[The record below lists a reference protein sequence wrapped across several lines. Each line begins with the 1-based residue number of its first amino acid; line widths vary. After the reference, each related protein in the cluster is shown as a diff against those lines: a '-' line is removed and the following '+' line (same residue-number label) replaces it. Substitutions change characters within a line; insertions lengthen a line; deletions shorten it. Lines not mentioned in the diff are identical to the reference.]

1 MTVVSYFSQAEPL
14 FPTKLTL
21 ADRGPDTELGDK
33 PKASTM
39 TEHATMTHAVP
50 ILAGLDAP
58 DLLNL
63 LADGAYITDLDR
75 NIAFWNQAAER
86 ITGWTAGEVVGRP
99 CRDNI
104 LVHVDKDGHALCG
117 QDHCPLYR
125 SIVTGQPSP
134 APLLVFA
141 QDKQRQRI
149 PVEVMVSP
157 VRNRAGEVV
166 GGIEVFRDLTEFMQD
181 QLRAQRIQA
190 QAVTCPVPADD
201 RVAFET
207 CYQPC
212 DIVGGDF
219 YQIEATEPDRYAV
232 LVADA
237 MGHGVAAA
245 LSTSYL
251 RSLWNEHKAVLRSP
265 GQFVATLNN
274 RLHALTS
281 GEGYFGTAIF
291 ATYNAA
297 TGELTCVRAGHP
309 APLWL
314 RRDGTS
320 LMPGTRNP
328 PLGMLPVVHYEETEI
343 QLAPGDAILFFTD
356 GATEVGGSDGGVLG
370 TDGLDRLVRLSTRGS
385 ELPSF
390 RVDRLEQQLLQ
401 FSSRI
406 HLMDDLT
413 LVKLQRLR

>member
-1 MTVVSYFSQAEPL
+1 MTAQATTTP
-14 FPTKLTL
+14 
-21 ADRGPDTELGDK
+21 
-33 PKASTM
+33 
-39 TEHATMTHAVP
+39 AVP
-50 ILAGLDAP
+50 MLAGLDAP

-75 NIAFWNQAAER
+75 NIVFWNQAAER
-86 ITGWTAGEVVGRP
+86 ITGWTAEDVVGRP

-125 SIVTGQPSP
+125 SITTGQPSP

-141 QDKQRQRI
+141 QDKQLQRI

-157 VRNRAGEVV
+157 VRNRAGELI
-166 GGIEVFRDLTEFMQD
+166 GGIEVFRDLTEYMQD

-190 QAVTCPVPADD
+190 QAVTCPLPDDD

-207 CYQPC
+207 CYQPR

-219 YQIEATEPDRYAV
+219 YHIESIGPDHYAV

-251 RSLWNEHKAVLRSP
+251 RSLWNEHKAVLHSP
-265 GQFVATLNN
+265 GRFVATLND
-274 RLHALTS
+274 RLHALAP

-297 TGELTCVRAGHP
+297 TGDLTCVCAGHP
-309 APLWL
+309 PPLWL

-320 LMPGTRNP
+320 LTPGARNP
-328 PLGMLPVVHYEETEI
+328 PLGMLPVVHYEETAF
-343 QLAPGDAILFFTD
+343 QLSPGDAILFFTD
-356 GATEVGGSDGGVLG
+356 GATEVAGSDGRLLG
-370 TDGLDRLVRLSTRGS
+370 TDGLGRLVHLQTSGVD
-385 ELPSF
+385 LPSF

-401 FSSRI
+401 FSDRI
-406 HLMDDLT
+406 HLVDDLT
-413 LVKLQRLR
+413 LVKLRRLR